1 MIERYLIQEGQYASQ
16 LTDFSLKHIQ
26 ELANNNKIKFIAIH
40 DNGTKEEVDPSSI
53 TKPDVA
59 KSGSAQIT
67 NAAAQMEA
75 LVNLID
81 TSLKPA
87 LALIPK
93 TARKPIEQAYEEF
106 KASVE
111 GDKSND
117 NA

>member
-1 MIERYLIQEGQYASQ
+1 MIERYLIKEGQYASQ
-16 LTDFSLKHIQ
+16 LTNFSREHIRD
-26 ELANNNKIKFIAIH
+26 LAKNDKIKFFAVH
-40 DNGTKEEVDPSSI
+40 DDGTEEEVDPLSI
-53 TKPDVA
+53 TKPNVA

-81 TSLKPA
+81 TSLNPA
-87 LALIPK
+87 LALIPR
-93 TARKPIEQAYEEF
+93 TARQPIEKAYEEF

-111 GDKSND
+111 GESND

>member
-1 MIERYLIQEGQYASQ
+1 MIERYLIKEGQYASQ
-16 LTDFSLKHIQ
+16 LTDFRVEHIRD
-26 ELANNNKIKFIAIH
+26 LAKDNKIKFIAVH
-40 DNGTKEEVDPSSI
+40 DDGTEEEVDPSLI

-59 KSGSAQIT
+59 KSGSTKIT
-67 NAAAQMEA
+67 NATAQMEA

-87 LALIPK
+87 LALIPRS
-93 TARKPIEQAYEEF
+93 ARQPIEKAYEEF

-111 GDKSND
+111 GDNND